1 MYFHM
6 RTHNNGELRIT
17 DVNKAVKLAGWVSK
31 KRNLGGLIFID
42 LRDRYGITQLVVR
55 PDNKNYEVCEDVKN
69 EYVISV
75 TGIVIERES
84 KNPNLPTGDIEIDV
98 KDVVVLST
106 AKQTPMIIADET
118 DALEE
123 VRMKYRYLDLR
134 RPIMQKNFILRHK
147 VTISVRNYFDKLD
160 FLEVE
165 TPIFGKSTPEG
176 ARDYLVPSRVHPGK
190 FYALP
195 QSPQLYKQ
203 LLMISGFEKYF
214 QIAKCFRDE
223 DLRADRQMEFTQID
237 VEMSFVNEDDVIRIT
252 EGLMKQVLKDALN
265 VDIKTPF
272 RRIPYEEAMDRYG
285 SDKPD
290 TRFGLELV
298 NLTEIANKMDFTVFK
313 NIINDGGI
321 VKAINVK
328 DQANNFSRKNI
339 NELEDVVKRY
349 QAKGLAWFKY
359 ENNEF
364 SGSIAKFITDDIK
377 DELITT
383 LQLDNNDLVV
393 IVADKKEIANVS
405 LGQLRNHLGKTL
417 GLIDP
422 NVFDFLWVVDWPL
435 FEYDGENNRYVAA
448 HHPFTSPKDG
458 QVELMLTN
466 PSEVKAKAYDI
477 VLNGYELGGGS
488 IRIHNQD
495 VQQQMFKAI
504 GFTEESAK
512 EQFGFFL
519 EALQYGTPPHGGIAL
534 GLDRLVMILTK
545 STSLRDIIAF
555 PKTNNAID
563 PMSDAPSTVLP
574 EQLEEL
580 KIKIDTNEK

>member
-1 MYFHM
+1 M

-147 VTISVRNYFDKLD
+147 VTMSVRNYFDKLD

-458 QVELMLTN
+458 QVEMMLTN